1 MLPRILLVTAVLAT
15 IPMALGQPMEFD
27 VVSIHPN
34 HTGEQNYSIRTPPG
48 GRFTGRN
55 ITVRALVQYALDVK
69 DFQIVNLPGWCDSER
84 YDIEAKRNMQDVIDP
99 EGLRPLI
106 RKLLESRFQFA
117 AHRDMKESPL
127 YSLTAPKSAAKLH
140 PNSGTPGH
148 ASDWGR
154 DHINATAVSVAEFGR
169 LLEAQLDRVVVDDT
183 GIQGVFDFSLKWVA
197 DQSAD
202 ISGPSIFTAIQEQY
216 GLKLESKRGPVAV
229 TVVDRL
235 ERPSEN

>member
-1 MLPRILLVTAVLAT
+1 LPPLMSLS
-15 IPMALGQPMEFD
+15 P
-27 VVSIHPN
+27 IHPN

-127 YSLTAPKSAAKLH
+127 YSLTAPKGAGKA
-140 PNSGTPGH
+140 
-148 ASDWGR
+148 
-154 DHINATAVSVAEFGR
+154 
-169 LLEAQLDRVVVDDT
+169 
-183 GIQGVFDFSLKWVA
+183 
-197 DQSAD
+197 
-202 ISGPSIFTAIQEQY
+202 PS
-216 GLKLESKRGPVAV
+216 P
-229 TVVDRL
+229 
-235 ERPSEN
+235 